1 MTYQERERETIRR
14 LRQEVADRGDSP
26 RLEWLAKTTGGELVQ
41 LDEIAE
47 LIYEVQS

>member
-14 LRQEVADRGDSP
+14 LREEVAARGDAP
-26 RLEWLAKTTGGELVQ
+26 RLEWLAKTTAGELVQ

-47 LIYEVQS
+47 LIYEVQN